1 MTNEAILVGE
11 FSHETNTFS
20 PTPTD
25 REAFR
30 RRQEYVGDEVLT
42 QLRGTE
48 TTLGGVVDVAER
60 EGLDLVPTVAA
71 SATPGGPV
79 TAEAY
84 DHYTGAI
91 LDGLAEAGDRVDGV
105 VLSLHGAMVPEG
117 TDDGEGPLLEAVREA
132 VGPET
137 PVVATLDLHANVT
150 EAMCEAADALVA
162 FESYPHVDMGETGRT
177 AAELLVDLLR
187 TDRTLTTWIERPP
200 MLPYGPLQNT
210 FAGPMA
216 DVEAAARDLEARA
229 GVAKVN
235 VFPGFHKADIPSM
248 GASVVVAA
256 DDAETARDAARTLA
270 AEWWERREA
279 FVGDFPDPAAAVAE
293 AKDLAAGRDE
303 GDGPVVLADA
313 GDNPGGGG
321 TGDETAVL
329 RELVAQGVGNSGFAI
344 VHDPEAVAACVD
356 AGVGRSVSL
365 SLGGKAEG
373 SHTDPLRVD
382 AHVAALTDGEF
393 RNTGPMGTGTENH
406 LGRTARLECEVAD
419 ASGERPNEAG
429 RASVVVTENRQ
440 QPLDAELWR
449 HVGVQPE
456 RFDVVAV
463 KSNNHYRADYEPMA
477 SHVLTV
483 NSPGL
488 AAFDPHRYEYRRI
501 ARPKYPI
508 DDVAGD
514 DYPDWA

>member
-1 MTNEAILVGE
+1 MTDGTVLVGK

-30 RRQEYVGDEVLT
+30 RRQEYVGEEMLT
-42 QLRGTE
+42 QLRGTD
-48 TTLGGVVDVAER
+48 TTVGGVLDVVER

-79 TAEAY
+79 TADAY

-91 LDGLAEAGDRVDGV
+91 LDGLVEAGDRIDGV

-117 TDDGEGPLLEAVREA
+117 SDDGEGPLLEAVREA

-177 AAELLVDLLR
+177 AAELLVELLG
-187 TDRTLTTWIERPP
+187 TDRTLATRIERPP

-216 DVEAAARDLEARA
+216 DVEAAARDVEART

-235 VFPGFHKADIPSM
+235 VFPGFHKADVPSM

-270 AEWWERREA
+270 AEWWARREA
-279 FVGDFPDPAAAVAE
+279 FVGDFPDPATAVTE
-293 AKDLAAGRDE
+293 AKALAAGRDDE
-303 GDGPVVLADA
+303 GPVVLADA

-329 RELVAQGVGNSGFAI
+329 RELVEQGVGDSGFAL
-344 VHDPEAVAACVD
+344 VHDPESVAACVD
-356 AGVGRSVSL
+356 AGVGRPVSL

-373 SHTDPLRVD
+373 SLTDSLPVD
-382 AHVAALTDGEF
+382 GHVAALTDGEF
-393 RNTGPMGTGTENH
+393 RNTGPMATGTENH
-406 LGRTARLECEVAD
+406 LGRTARVECAVAD
-419 ASGERPNEAG
+419 DSGAGASGTG
-429 RASVVVTENRQ
+429 RVSVVVTEHRQ
-440 QPLDAELWR
+440 QPFDAELWR

-477 SHVLTV
+477 SHVVTV

-488 AAFDPHRYEYRRI
+488 AAFDPHRYEYQRI

-508 DDVAGD
+508 DDVAAD
-514 DYPDWA
+514 AYPDRA